1 MRLQASRHVAS
12 LAAAASMAPTAHEK
26 KLLDASKAFDE
37 AISKKDASQLPQLL
51 AKDVVLHHG
60 EAQQHA
66 SAQVRLQCA
75 AAPTHACSLLK
86 PGSTCD

>member
-1 MRLQASRHVAS
+1 MRLPASRHVAS
-12 LAAAASMAPTAHEK
+12 AAAAASMAPSAHEK

-66 SAQVRLQCA
+66 SVRLQCVA
-75 AAPTHACSLLK
+75 TPIHACE
-86 PGSTCD
+86 PAQAWTDMW